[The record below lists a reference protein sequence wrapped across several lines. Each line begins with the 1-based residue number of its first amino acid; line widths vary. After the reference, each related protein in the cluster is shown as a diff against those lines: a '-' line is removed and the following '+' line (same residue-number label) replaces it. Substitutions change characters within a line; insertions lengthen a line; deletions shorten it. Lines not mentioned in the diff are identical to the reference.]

1 LKRVMFY
8 SRFTQISCG
17 FSQFEFMF
25 MGFTAAEVFWVKSN
39 HEISFNLSFNSSAIC
54 FVTLA

>member
-1 LKRVMFY
+1 MFY